1 MLRSLVGSEMCIR
14 DRYLTMPTFDISS
27 EYNQQE
33 VVNAVDQAHR
43 EISNRYDFRDTGTF
57 ISYSENT
64 ITLKSSTS
72 ERMAAAEQVLKEKFA
87 KRNVSVKFLGEF
99 KDETTPSEVK
109 RFFNLKS
116 GIDQDSSKKII
127 ALIRENNKKIQCSY
141 QNQQIRVTG
150 KKRDDLQEVIQLVKE
165 SKIEIPLNYGNF
177 RD

>member
-1 MLRSLVGSEMCIR
+1 
-14 DRYLTMPTFDISS
+14 MPTFDITS
-27 EYNQQE
+27 EFNQQE

-43 EISNRYDFRDTGTF
+43 EISNRYDFRDTRTF
-57 ISYSENT
+57 ISFNENT

-72 ERMAAAEQVLKEKFA
+72 ERLAAAEQVLKEKFA
-87 KRNVSVKFLGEF
+87 KRSVSIKFLGSF
-99 KDETTPSEVK
+99 NDESTPSEVK

-127 ALIRENNKKIQCSY
+127 ALIREHNKKIQCAY

-150 KKRDDLQEVIQLVKE
+150 KKRDDLQDVIQLVKD
-165 SKIEIPLNYGNF
+165 SKLEIPLNYGNF

>member
-1 MLRSLVGSEMCIR
+1 
-14 DRYLTMPTFDISS
+14 MPTFDITS
-27 EYNQQE
+27 EYSKQE

-43 EISNRYDFRDTGTF
+43 EISNRYDFRDTSTF
-57 ISYSENT
+57 ISYNENT

-87 KRNVSVKFLGEF
+87 KRNVSIKFLSEY

-116 GIDQDSSKKII
+116 GIDHDSSKKII
-127 ALIRENNKKIQCSY
+127 SLIKENNKKIQCSF
-141 QNQQIRVTG
+141 QNEQIRVSG
-150 KKRDDLQEVIQLVKE
+150 KKRDDLQEVIKIIKD
-165 SKIEIPLNYGNF
+165 SRIEIPLNYGNF

>member
-1 MLRSLVGSEMCIR
+1 
-14 DRYLTMPTFDISS
+14 MPTFDITS

-33 VVNAVDQAHR
+33 VLNAVDQAHR
-43 EISNRYDFRDTGTF
+43 EITNRYDFRDTGTL
-57 ISYSENT
+57 ISYNENT
-64 ITLKSSTS
+64 ITLKSSTP

-127 ALIRENNKKIQCSY
+127 ATIKGNNKKIQCSY

-150 KKRDDLQEVIQLVKE
+150 KKRDDLQDVIQLVKE
-165 SKIEIPLNYGNF
+165 SKIEIPLNFVNF

>member
-1 MLRSLVGSEMCIR
+1 
-14 DRYLTMPTFDISS
+14 MPTFDISS

-72 ERMAAAEQVLKEKFA
+72 ERMTAAEQVLKEKFA
-87 KRNVSVKFLGEF
+87 KRNVSIKFLGEF

>member
-1 MLRSLVGSEMCIR
+1 
-14 DRYLTMPTFDISS
+14 MPTFDISS

-43 EISNRYDFRDTGTF
+43 ELSNRYDFRDTGTF

-64 ITLKSSTS
+64 VTLKSSTS
-72 ERMAAAEQVLKEKFA
+72 ERMSAADQVLKEKFA
-87 KRNVSVKFLGEF
+87 KRNVSVKFLGEY

-109 RFFNLKS
+109 RSFNLKS

-127 ALIRENNKKIQCSY
+127 ALIRDNNKKIQCSY

-150 KKRDDLQEVIQLVKE
+150 KKRDDLQAVIQLLKE
-165 SKIEIPLNYGNF
+165 SRIEIPLNFGNF

>member
-1 MLRSLVGSEMCIR
+1 
-14 DRYLTMPTFDISS
+14 MPTFDISS

-43 EISNRYDFRDTGTF
+43 EISNRYDFRETGTF

-64 ITLKSSTS
+64 LKSSTA

-87 KRNVSVKFLGEF
+87 KRSVSVKFLGEF

>member
-1 MLRSLVGSEMCIR
+1 
-14 DRYLTMPTFDISS
+14 MPTFEITS

-33 VVNAVDQAHR
+33 VLNAVDQAHR
-43 EISNRYDFRDTGTF
+43 EITNRYDFRDTGTL
-57 ISYSENT
+57 ISYNENT
-64 ITLKSSTS
+64 ITLKSSTP

-109 RFFNLKS
+109 RIFNLKS

-127 ALIRENNKKIQCSY
+127 ATIKGNNKKIQCSY

-150 KKRDDLQEVIQLVKE
+150 KKRDDLQDVIQLVKE
-165 SKIEIPLNYGNF
+165 SKIEIPLNFGNF

>member
-1 MLRSLVGSEMCIR
+1 
-14 DRYLTMPTFDISS
+14 MPTFDISS

-57 ISYSENT
+57 ISFNENT
-64 ITLKSSTS
+64 ITLRSSTS
-72 ERMAAAEQVLKEKFA
+72 ERMSAAEQVLKEKFA

-127 ALIRENNKKIQCSY
+127 GLIRENNKKIQCSY

>member
-1 MLRSLVGSEMCIR
+1 
-14 DRYLTMPTFDISS
+14 MPTFDITS

-33 VVNAVDQAHR
+33 VLNAVDQAHR
-43 EISNRYDFRDTGTF
+43 EITNRYDFRDTGTL
-57 ISYSENT
+57 ISYNENT
-64 ITLKSSTS
+64 ITLKSSTP

-109 RFFNLKS
+109 RIFNLKS

-127 ALIRENNKKIQCSY
+127 ATIKGNNKKIQCSY
-141 QNQQIRVTG
+141 QNQQVRVTG
-150 KKRDDLQEVIQLVKE
+150 KKRDDLQDVIQLVKE
-165 SKIEIPLNYGNF
+165 SKIEIPLNFGNF

>member
-1 MLRSLVGSEMCIR
+1 
-14 DRYLTMPTFDISS
+14 MPTFDISS

-57 ISYSENT
+57 ISFNENT
-64 ITLKSSTS
+64 ITLRSSTS
-72 ERMAAAEQVLKEKFA
+72 ERMSAAEQVLKEKFA

-150 KKRDDLQEVIQLVKE
+150 KKRDDLQEIIQLVKE

>member
-1 MLRSLVGSEMCIR
+1 
-14 DRYLTMPTFDISS
+14 MPTFDISS

-72 ERMAAAEQVLKEKFA
+72 ERMVAAEQVLKEKFA

-116 GIDQDSSKKII
+116 GIDQDTSKKII

>member
-1 MLRSLVGSEMCIR
+1 
-14 DRYLTMPTFDISS
+14 MPTFDISS

-87 KRNVSVKFLGEF
+87 KRSVSVKFLGEF

>member
-1 MLRSLVGSEMCIR
+1 
-14 DRYLTMPTFDISS
+14 MPTFDITS

-43 EISNRYDFRDTGTF
+43 EITNRYDFRDTATF
-57 ISYSENT
+57 ISYNENT

-72 ERMAAAEQVLKEKFA
+72 ERMTAAEQVLKEKFA
-87 KRNVSVKFLGEF
+87 KRKVSIKFLGEY

-109 RFFNLKS
+109 RFFYLKS

-127 ALIRENNKKIQCSY
+127 ALIRENNKKIQCSF

-150 KKRDDLQEVIQLVKE
+150 KKRDDLQEVIQLIKD

>member
-1 MLRSLVGSEMCIR
+1 
-14 DRYLTMPTFDISS
+14 MPTFDISS

-57 ISYSENT
+57 ISYSEST

-127 ALIRENNKKIQCSY
+127 TLIRENNKKIQRSY

-165 SKIEIPLNYGNF
+165 SKIDIPLNYGNF

>member
-1 MLRSLVGSEMCIR
+1 
-14 DRYLTMPTFDISS
+14 MPTFDISS

-57 ISYSENT
+57 VSFGENT
-64 ITLKSSTS
+64 ITLKSSTF

>member
-1 MLRSLVGSEMCIR
+1 
-14 DRYLTMPTFDISS
+14 MPTFDISS

-72 ERMAAAEQVLKEKFA
+72 ERMAAAEQVLKEKFV

>member
-1 MLRSLVGSEMCIR
+1 
-14 DRYLTMPTFDISS
+14 MPTFDITS

-33 VVNAVDQAHR
+33 VLNAVDQAHR
-43 EISNRYDFRDTGTF
+43 EITNRYDFRDTGTL
-57 ISYSENT
+57 ISYNENT
-64 ITLKSSTS
+64 IILKSSTP

-109 RFFNLKS
+109 RIFNLKS

-127 ALIRENNKKIQCSY
+127 ATIKGNNKKIQCSY

-150 KKRDDLQEVIQLVKE
+150 KKRDDLQDVIQLVKE
-165 SKIEIPLNYGNF
+165 SKIEIPLNFGNF

>member
-1 MLRSLVGSEMCIR
+1 
-14 DRYLTMPTFDISS
+14 MPTFDISS

-57 ISYSENT
+57 ISFNENT
-64 ITLKSSTS
+64 ITLRSSTS
-72 ERMAAAEQVLKEKFA
+72 ERMSAAEQVLKEKFA

-165 SKIEIPLNYGNF
+165 SKIDIPLNYGNF

>member
-1 MLRSLVGSEMCIR
+1 
-14 DRYLTMPTFDISS
+14 MPTFDISS

-43 EISNRYDFRDTGTF
+43 EISNRYDFRETGTF

-72 ERMAAAEQVLKEKFA
+72 ERMVAAEQVLKEKFA

>member
-1 MLRSLVGSEMCIR
+1 
-14 DRYLTMPTFDISS
+14 MPTFDISS

-165 SKIEIPLNYGNF
+165 SKIEIPLNFGNF
-177 RD
+177 RAVSYTHLTLPTNREV

>member
-1 MLRSLVGSEMCIR
+1 
-14 DRYLTMPTFDISS
+14 MPTFDISS

-141 QNQQIRVTG
+141 QNHQIRVTG

>member
-1 MLRSLVGSEMCIR
+1 
-14 DRYLTMPTFDISS
+14 MPTFDISS

-72 ERMAAAEQVLKEKFA
+72 ERMAAGEQVLKEKFA

>member
-1 MLRSLVGSEMCIR
+1 
-14 DRYLTMPTFDISS
+14 MPTFDITS

-33 VVNAVDQAHR
+33 VLNAVDQAHR
-43 EISNRYDFRDTGTF
+43 EITNRYDFRDTGTL
-57 ISYSENT
+57 ISYNENT
-64 ITLKSSTS
+64 ITLKSSTL
-72 ERMAAAEQVLKEKFA
+72 ERMAAAEQVLREKFA

-109 RFFNLKS
+109 RIFNLKS

-127 ALIRENNKKIQCSY
+127 ATIKGNNKKIQCSY

-150 KKRDDLQEVIQLVKE
+150 KKRDDLQDVIQLVKE
-165 SKIEIPLNYGNF
+165 SKIEIPLNFGNF

>member
-1 MLRSLVGSEMCIR
+1 
-14 DRYLTMPTFDISS
+14 MPSFDISS
-27 EYNQQE
+27 EYKQQE
-33 VVNAVDQAHR
+33 VINAVDQAHR
-43 EISNRYDFRDTGTF
+43 EISNRYDFRDTATF
-57 ISYSENT
+57 ISYNENT

-72 ERMAAAEQVLKEKFA
+72 ERMTAAEQVLKEKFA
-87 KRNVSVKFLGEF
+87 KRKVSIKFLGEY

-116 GIDQDSSKKII
+116 GIEQNSSKKII
-127 ALIRENNKKIQCSY
+127 SLIKETNKKIQCSY

-150 KKRDDLQEVIQLVKE
+150 KKRDELQEVIQHIKD